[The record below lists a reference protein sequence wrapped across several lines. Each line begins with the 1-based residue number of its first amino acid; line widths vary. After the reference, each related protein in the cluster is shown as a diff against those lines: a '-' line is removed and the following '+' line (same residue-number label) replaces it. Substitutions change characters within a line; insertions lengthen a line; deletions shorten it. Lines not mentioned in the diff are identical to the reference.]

1 MDVAV
6 PRRQRSERAV
16 PQCSPVPNSTSDTSA
31 GMNDSNSAVLFPELP
46 DDVIAQVFRELPD
59 DAIVKMLQVCT
70 AWSGLRHRED
80 LWRSLIVAR
89 LSTWS
94 MPRRPRKSWHAIYFE
109 RRCKGRRQW
118 KYRHEILLVSLAGKK
133 PGKAQYGPL
142 RTDSVAGMRKL
153 LRELGD
159 DLDVNFVSDV
169 SGNHILNLAAKC
181 GATRCVRELLSSWP
195 VSSIDLPNADGFT
208 PLQDAAYAGFLGTAR
223 VLLQA
228 GARRDLRTSFG
239 SKGPLTAAEWARVKG
254 HRELADTIDAHRPKR
269 SRTQE

>member
-1 MDVAV
+1 
-6 PRRQRSERAV
+6 
-16 PQCSPVPNSTSDTSA
+16 
-31 GMNDSNSAVLFPELP
+31 
-46 DDVIAQVFRELPD
+46 
-59 DAIVKMLQVCT
+59 MLQVCT

-109 RRCKGRRQW
+109 RRCIGRRQW

-142 RTDSVAGMRKL
+142 RTDSVAGLRKL

-181 GATRCVRELLSSWP
+181 GATRCVCFCMLRLLHDVCSLCSDSVGYILKYMIHYWRIQY
-195 VSSIDLPNADGFT
+195 S
-208 PLQDAAYAGFLGTAR
+208 R
-223 VLLQA
+223 VQLHTNRL
-228 GARRDLRTSFG
+228 F
-239 SKGPLTAAEWARVKG
+239 V
-254 HRELADTIDAHRPKR
+254 
-269 SRTQE
+269 